1 MIRHLAFFE
10 VLAELDEDTPR
21 WAAVSAGLL
30 VMRAFDRWVEDG
42 HVALQATVELA
53 AVQRVVSQMQNGP
66 ARALLDG
73 ILQEIRLGKRTPQAV
88 LPRLLAYARS
98 LHFDGELTLASDV
111 TSRVVELARHY
122 SNDDV
127 NDDLT
132 LGALQQLGLTLRVQ
146 GELDLAESTYTE
158 LERRSNAAGDV
169 ARVLRSRIGLAKLM
183 LARGNLPMA
192 ERMLDEVVADAH
204 EHGLSMVAG
213 VALHDRA
220 AVAHARGDHA
230 SAVRLLFDAL
240 RVTEDSTSR
249 DGVLGDLA
257 ANLMSLGAFAPA
269 RDALVVLAL
278 TAQEGFRRQLAEINL
293 MELATLERN
302 ELSFEQRRQIL
313 ATQSLP
319 PEYGA
324 HYHLY
329 AARGLLSFGRN
340 SALVREELTR
350 ARRIA
355 TEHNFHQLQFK
366 IDEVETALERGERE
380 AAVGFEPT
388 PDFSAQL
395 DDVAETLSGLREL
408 AEAGT

>member
-1 MIRHLAFFE
+1 
-10 VLAELDEDTPR
+10 
-21 WAAVSAGLL
+21 
-30 VMRAFDRWVEDG
+30 
-42 HVALQATVELA
+42 
-53 AVQRVVSQMQNGP
+53 
-66 ARALLDG
+66 
-73 ILQEIRLGKRTPQAV
+73 
-88 LPRLLAYARS
+88 
-98 LHFDGELTLASDV
+98 
-111 TSRVVELARHY
+111 
-122 SNDDV
+122 
-127 NDDLT
+127 
-132 LGALQQLGLTLRVQ
+132 
-146 GELDLAESTYTE
+146 
-158 LERRSNAAGDV
+158 
-169 ARVLRSRIGLAKLM
+169 
-183 LARGNLPMA
+183 
-192 ERMLDEVVADAH
+192 
-204 EHGLSMVAG
+204 
-213 VALHDRA
+213 
-220 AVAHARGDHA
+220 
-230 SAVRLLFDAL
+230 LFDAL

-340 SALVREELTR
+340 SALVREELMR

-380 AAVGFEPT
+380 AAVEFEPT
-388 PDFSAQL
+388 PEFSAQL